1 MMRHIR
7 SYRFALAASAAA
19 IGLAPFSLAVAQEK
33 APAGE
38 VLEAQP
44 RAEAV
49 DPVAESVAFT
59 KKLTADATAALLQ
72 EDVSENEKLAA
83 FQSVLSEGLAV
94 DSIGRFMIGE
104 ARKTMS
110 PEQTERY
117 EAIFPTYITRLYA
130 EQFADIV
137 GRPLEVVDT
146 KTINRRD
153 VIVRTRFNRED
164 GGPINVDWRVRKLK
178 SGEHKAIDIIV
189 SGVSIMLVKREEFSA
204 FVKQNG
210 VDALIDKLEADAAS

>member
-1 MMRHIR
+1 MLRHTR
-7 SYRFALAASAAA
+7 SLRLFLAAGAAA
-19 IGLAPFSLAVAQEK
+19 AGLAPLAMAAAQEP
-33 APAGE
+33 APAGVVVRE
-38 VLEAQP
+38 EP
-44 RAEAV
+44 RAEDTDRVADAV
-49 DPVAESVAFT
+49 TFA
-59 KKLTADATAALLQ
+59 KGLTDQATAALLQ
-72 EDVSENEKLAA
+72 EDASKAEKLAA
-83 FQSVLSEGLAV
+83 FQRVLSEGLAI
-94 DSIGRFMIGE
+94 DTIGRFMIGE

-110 PEQTERY
+110 DAQTERY
-117 EAIFPTYITRLYA
+117 DAVFPDYITRLYA

-146 KTINRRD
+146 KELNRRD
-153 VIVRTRFNRED
+153 VIVRTRFNRDD

-210 VDALIDKLEADAAS
+210 VDQLLEKLEADAAA